1 MIKLNNICIQYTAW
15 CRRDTATS
23 LTHTPWSTRLGPARS
38 QHRKS
43 DETIHR
49 IRGIDPRNGIG
60 ESGWENIFSLIVWL
74 TAQTVPS
81 AVARTVAKGCK
92 TITHSPGSVACG
104 YPDRSITRV
113 GVSKQEFP
121 TYPSTRLRDRSIE
134 YRRDGSDFDVSH
146 TTTIDALSVNEKKYK
161 EQSTGLNDESTVFP
175 RFQCAIDLPGESLS
189 SSIGR
194 FWRRRM
200 AGR

>member
-43 DETIHR
+43 DETVHR
-49 IRGIDPRNGIG
+49 IPVVR
-60 ESGWENIFSLIVWL
+60 L
-74 TAQTVPS
+74 TEIINTKNPYS
-81 AVARTVAKGCK
+81 R
-92 TITHSPGSVACG
+92 
-104 YPDRSITRV
+104 D
-113 GVSKQEFP
+113 
-121 TYPSTRLRDRSIE
+121 PSTRLRDRSIE

-146 TTTIDALSVNEKKYK
+146 T
-161 EQSTGLNDESTVFP
+161 
-175 RFQCAIDLPGESLS
+175 FQRAIDPPGEPLS